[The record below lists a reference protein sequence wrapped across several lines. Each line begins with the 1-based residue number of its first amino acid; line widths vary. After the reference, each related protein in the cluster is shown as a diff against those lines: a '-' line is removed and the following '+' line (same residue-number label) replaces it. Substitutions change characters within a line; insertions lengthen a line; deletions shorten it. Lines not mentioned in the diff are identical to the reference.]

1 MKTKRHNLYNKMSTN
16 LKRAEIVETLANALV
31 GVQPMDTPNETLFHL
46 DFVTGEQVQERQFE
60 RQFITKENESEY
72 IFEGEILYRVG
83 RGHDFIRGFF
93 IGYITESNKV
103 YRNFNGTNFWQCEH
117 KDAIKEFTY
126 ENNKLTPVEKKPHV
140 TLNFDSIELPLIKN
154 VHKSL

>member
-1 MKTKRHNLYNKMSTN
+1 MSTN
-16 LKRAEIVETLANALV
+16 LKRSEIVETLANALV
-31 GVQPMDTPNETLFHL
+31 GVQPMDAPNETLFHL

-60 RQFITKENESEY
+60 RQFITKENESEF

-103 YRNFNGTNFWQCEH
+103 YRNFIGTNFWVCGNE
-117 KDAIKEFTY
+117 EFTY
-126 ENNKLTPVEKKPHV
+126 ENNKLIPVEKTSYVPI
-140 TLNFDSIELPLIKN
+140 NWDSIELPRIK
-154 VHKSL
+154 KLKRDL